1 MLLPFQGALL
11 RIVFTQGDALGW
23 ELSGLSGSLQR
34 NFRNLNNTGF
44 SQNSTF
50 IELDAGYYGEIKNN
64 HVYKW
69 CGLKDYSIIGSNSSI
84 ITIEGN
90 HIESISE
97 HGYPLNLGHQYKHLI
112 ANNNKVENNVLIGGA
127 RGIQIQS
134 GDNIVI
140 RNNEIKC
147 FAPIY
152 SLKMT
157 QNITIEKNTMRIKT
171 DNVQLHKGNSIDII
185 ATNVVKFNSNTIS
198 SDITSPY
205 TTRIIGNDV
214 QFKNNEVSSP
224 VSSSIN
230 VDANKADIKRNIT
243 RNVMIY

>member
-1 MLLPFQGALL
+1 M
-11 RIVFTQGDALGW
+11 
-23 ELSGLSGSLQR
+23 
-34 NFRNLNNTGF
+34 
-44 SQNSTF
+44 
-50 IELDAGYYGEIKNN
+50 
-64 HVYKW
+64 YKW